1 MHVSYDI
8 RIKVQQVTEMANS
21 VEHVDFNSN
30 NRRRSRNF
38 LGSKGGFYFMG
49 VAGVLT
55 IFWIFKRGG
64 GVLNPLSIRDT
75 KSSDEHLLFD
85 EFQ

>member
-49 VAGVLT
+49 VA
-55 IFWIFKRGG
+55 RH
-64 GVLNPLSIRDT
+64 PLKI
-75 KSSDEHLLFD
+75 KSSLNKIKFSAGGIDCFLN
-85 EFQ
+85 FQKGVS